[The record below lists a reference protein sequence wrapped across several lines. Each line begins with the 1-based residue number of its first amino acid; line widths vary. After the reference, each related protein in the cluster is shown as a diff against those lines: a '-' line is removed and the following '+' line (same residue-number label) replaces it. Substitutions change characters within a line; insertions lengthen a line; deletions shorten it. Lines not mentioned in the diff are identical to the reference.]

1 MTSDADHFFSQSAIR
16 TIEMEAFAV
25 SSLTE
30 GIGPAFSDAC
40 KRLLATTGRV
50 VVTGMGKSGHIAGKI
65 AATLASTGT
74 PAFFLHPGEASHGDM
89 GMITRHDCV
98 IALSNSG
105 STAEILTLLP
115 LIKRM
120 NVPLISITGDPQSE
134 LAAASDAHLLAAV
147 DTEACPLNLAPT
159 SSTTAALVMG
169 DALAIAVLEA
179 RGFTAEKFAFSHP
192 GGALGRR
199 LLLQVADVMAAG
211 DDIPCVSPSVNL
223 IDTLCEITQKGLGM
237 TAIAGPDLRLKGVF
251 TDGDL
256 RRAVEEHHDLLGT
269 QLESVM
275 TTGARTVSEDM
286 LAAEALGLMER
297 SGISSLVVVDVDEKI
312 RGVVTLLAL
321 LRAGIS

>member
-169 DALAIAVLEA
+169 DARDQIY
-179 RGFTAEKFAFSHP
+179 R
-192 GGALGRR
+192 
-199 LLLQVADVMAAG
+199 
-211 DDIPCVSPSVNL
+211 
-223 IDTLCEITQKGLGM
+223 
-237 TAIAGPDLRLKGVF
+237 
-251 TDGDL
+251 
-256 RRAVEEHHDLLGT
+256 
-269 QLESVM
+269 
-275 TTGARTVSEDM
+275 
-286 LAAEALGLMER
+286 ER
-297 SGISSLVVVDVDEKI
+297 ERV
-312 RGVVTLLAL
+312 
-321 LRAGIS
+321 